1 MVGSLCGNLRGV
13 VVRRKSADC
22 ARGSSGDW
30 EPSGSAVVSG
40 GVTTTTPFRGN
51 RWGIGMRTIAAV
63 GLLTALGCDGAA
75 EPAKPAGNGATP
87 ATSETVPPA
96 AAEAAS
102 SDRLADDAARAKR
115 YAQIADG
122 LEADATAATAGKV
135 FAASQADLQSILDRA
150 DDRFLRINAAVL
162 LGHMLEF
169 RGDRKGAIAY
179 WRHATKLV
187 PSAVGPDG
195 AGPDDAGPFMALAL
209 GLAGDKQFKAA
220 AVAQATASAL
230 DPNNLENW
238 LALGELRIRA
248 GDPDAATTA
257 YVDYER
263 VRASLINGLTGRK
276 KADGAFFVSPE
287 ERIACAHKLAAAIDA
302 GTAMVLLYALQT
314 EPEHAVRMA
323 IAEVMGQQR
332 LQAYAPRLTAQAKTE
347 SDRDTKTVMQW
358 ALAEIGRDPV
368 LVNEGDAARLPKND
382 PRAAEGDPREGLPG
396 AKPQPD
402 VLPPGADPAP
412 R

>member
-1 MVGSLCGNLRGV
+1 
-13 VVRRKSADC
+13 
-22 ARGSSGDW
+22 
-30 EPSGSAVVSG
+30 
-40 GVTTTTPFRGN
+40 
-51 RWGIGMRTIAAV
+51 MRPIAAL
-63 GLLTALGCDGAA
+63 GLLTALACDGGV
-75 EPAKPAGNGATP
+75 EPVKPGVEAATP
-87 ATSETVPPA
+87 DAAPSAALPA
-96 AAEAAS
+96 ATAAPES
-102 SDRLADDAARAKR
+102 REELADDEARAKR

-122 LEADATAATAGKV
+122 LEADAAAATAGKV
-135 FAASQADLQSILDRA
+135 FASSQADLQSILDRA
-150 DDRFLRINAAVL
+150 DDRFLRINAAIL
-162 LGHMLEF
+162 LGHMLEL

-248 GDPDAATTA
+248 GDPEAAATA

-263 VRASLINGLTGRK
+263 VRASLVNGLTGRK
-276 KADGAFFVSPE
+276 KADGAFFVSPD
-287 ERIACAHKLAAAIDA
+287 ERIACARNLAAAIDA
-302 GTAMVLLYALQT
+302 GTAMALLYSLQT
-314 EPEHAVRMA
+314 EPEHIVRMA
-323 IAEVMGQQR
+323 VAQVMGEQR
-332 LQAYAPRLTAQAKTE
+332 LQAYAPRLKAQIKTE
-347 SDRDTKTVMQW
+347 SDGDTKTVMQW

-368 LVNEGDAARLPKND
+368 LVNEDDAARLPKDD
-382 PRAAEGDPREGLPG
+382 PRAAEGDPREGLPE
-396 AKPQPD
+396 AKPPSRVQPSGSATLGTPAATPD
-402 VLPPGADPAP
+402 ADADPGSRGQAVGPSPGADAAP